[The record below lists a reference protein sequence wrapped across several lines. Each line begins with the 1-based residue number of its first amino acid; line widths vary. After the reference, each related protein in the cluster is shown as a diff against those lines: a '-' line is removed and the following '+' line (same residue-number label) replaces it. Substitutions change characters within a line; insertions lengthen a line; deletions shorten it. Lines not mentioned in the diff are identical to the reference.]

1 MLNTVAIIGRI
12 VKKPILKEL
21 ENGKKVCDLE
31 ISVPRHNE
39 HGRDLVPCIL
49 NQAIAE
55 NVVKYC
61 ESGDIVGV
69 KGSVHNDDGS
79 IKIIAEKVTFLSTS
93 TKDEENE

>member
-1 MLNTVAIIGRI
+1 MLNTVALIGRI

-31 ISVPRHNE
+31 ISVPKHNE
-39 HGRDLVPCIL
+39 HGRDLVPCVL
-49 NQAIAE
+49 YQGIAE

-93 TKDEENE
+93 KKDEENE